1 VSLSR
6 ILAIARRIAQ
16 GFRRDERTLGLM
28 FVVPLVVTALLGWVL
43 RDTKDTVVDVMMVNE
58 AGAPGQRIIDALIA
72 ATTNAPD
79 GVEVVSFTDPSQG
92 PDPREVARRELRDG
106 QIDLAIVIPAD
117 LESKVIAGERPT
129 LTVLS
134 KGIEPSADAEAFG
147 KLQGVMAT
155 VARQLVP
162 PGGPAPVIPQV
173 QRETVYLSPDAD
185 QVDVLA
191 PVFLGFFGYFFVFLL
206 TGISF
211 LRERI
216 GGTLERLLATPVTR
230 GEIVLG
236 YSLGFGTFAT
246 IQVIVLTLFI
256 LNSVD
261 VPAFGPSE
269 PFSIGPVDVPALG
282 PTPAFPIGLGVD
294 TAGSPYLAFAIAL
307 LLSLGA
313 VNLGIFLSTFA
324 RTELQVIQFI
334 PLVIVPQALLS
345 GILWPVERLPDVLQ
359 SIAHALPLTY
369 AVEGLREV
377 MLKGSDLTSTVV
389 QKDLLVLGGIALFFV
404 FLASLTIKREVA

>member
-1 VSLSR
+1 VSPSR

-43 RDTKDTVVDVMMVNE
+43 NDTKDTVVDVVYVNPGGELGDRILTALRTAAADPDNDLRLVDPVSTE
-58 AGAPGQRIIDALIA
+58 AEAEAVIRAGDADIGIL
-72 ATTNAPD
+72 
-79 GVEVVSFTDPSQG
+79 V
-92 PDPREVARRELRDG
+92 
-106 QIDLAIVIPAD
+106 PAD
-117 LESKVIAGERPT
+117 MLQQILAGNRPT
-129 LTVLS
+129 LTVIS
-134 KGIEPSADAEAFG
+134 EGTDPAAEAGRFG
-147 KLQGVMAT
+147 TLQSALADI
-155 VARQLVP
+155 ARQLAP
-162 PGGPAPVIPQV
+162 PGVTPPVIPQV
-173 QRETVYLSPDAD
+173 ERKTVYLSPDAT

-191 PVFLGFFGYFFVFLL
+191 PIFLGFFGYFFVFLL

-230 GEIVLG
+230 FEIVSG

-246 IQVIVLTLFI
+246 IQVVVLTLFI
-256 LNSVD
+256 LNSIS
-261 VPAFGPSE
+261 VPSFDIAGQQ
-269 PFSIGPVDVPALG
+269 
-282 PTPAFPIGLGVD
+282 TPAFSIGLGVD
-294 TAGSPYLAFAIAL
+294 SAGSPLLAFAVAL

-324 RTELQVIQFI
+324 RTELQIIQFI

-345 GILWPVERLPDVLQ
+345 GILWPIERLPDVLQ
-359 SIAHALPLTY
+359 VIAHALPLTY

-377 MLKGSDLTSTVV
+377 MLKGADLTSTLV
-389 QKDLLVLGGIALFFV
+389 QTDLAVLAGIALLFV
-404 FLASLTIKREVA
+404 VLASATIKREVA

>member
-1 VSLSR
+1 MSPSR

-43 RDTKDTVVDVMMVNE
+43 QDTKDTVVDVVVVNE
-58 AGAPGQRIIDALIA
+58 AGAIGDRVVTALTDAANKPDSDIALA
-72 ATTNAPD
+72 ATVGTEDEAMAKI
-79 GVEVVSFTDPSQG
+79 
-92 PDPREVARRELRDG
+92 REGTGD
-106 QIDLAIVIPAD
+106 IAIVIPSD
-117 LESKVIAGERPT
+117 LLATVQAGNRPT
-129 LTVLS
+129 LTIIS
-134 KGIEPSADAEAFG
+134 EGTDPAAEAGRFG
-147 KLQGVMAT
+147 TLQSALAD
-155 VARQLVP
+155 VAGQLAP
-162 PGGPAPVIPQV
+162 PGVTPPVIPQV
-173 QRETVYLSPDAD
+173 ERKTVYLSPDAS

-191 PVFLGFFGYFFVFLL
+191 PIFLGFFGYFFVFLL

-230 GEIVLG
+230 FEIVTG

-256 LNSVD
+256 LNSIH
-261 VPAFGPSE
+261 VPSFGPFGN
-269 PFSIGPVDVPALG
+269 FS
-282 PTPAFPIGLGVD
+282 TPAFSIGLGVD
-294 TAGSPYLAFAIAL
+294 SAGSPLLAFAVAL

-345 GILWPVERLPDVLQ
+345 GILWPIERLPDVLQ
-359 SIAHALPLTY
+359 AIAHVLPLTY

-377 MLKGSDLTSTVV
+377 MLKGADLSSTVV
-389 QKDLLVLGGIALFFV
+389 QTDLAVLAGIALFFV
-404 FLASLTIKREVA
+404 VLASGTIKREVA

>member
-1 VSLSR
+1 VSPSR

-43 RDTKDTVVDVMMVNE
+43 QDTKDTVVDVVVVNE
-58 AGAPGQRIIDALIA
+58 AGAIGDRVVTALTDAANKPNSEIALA
-72 ATTNAPD
+72 ATVGTEDEAIAKI
-79 GVEVVSFTDPSQG
+79 
-92 PDPREVARRELRDG
+92 REGTGD
-106 QIDLAIVIPAD
+106 IAIVIPGD
-117 LESKVIAGERPT
+117 LLTTVQAGDRPT
-129 LTVLS
+129 LTIIS
-134 KGIEPSADAEAFG
+134 EGTDPAAEAGRFG
-147 KLQGVMAT
+147 TLQSALAD
-155 VARQLVP
+155 VAGQLAP
-162 PGGPAPVIPQV
+162 PGVTPPLIPKV
-173 QRETVYLSPDAD
+173 ERKTVYLSPDAS

-191 PVFLGFFGYFFVFLL
+191 PIFLGFFGYFFVFLL

-230 GEIVLG
+230 FEIVTG

-256 LNSVD
+256 LNSIQ
-261 VPAFGPSE
+261 VPSFGPFGD
-269 PFSIGPVDVPALG
+269 FS
-282 PTPAFPIGLGVD
+282 TPAFSIGLGVD
-294 TAGSPYLAFAIAL
+294 SAGSPLLAFAIAL

-345 GILWPVERLPDVLQ
+345 GILWPIERLPDVLQ
-359 SIAHALPLTY
+359 AIAHVLPLTY

-377 MLKGSDLTSTVV
+377 MLKGADLTSTVV
-389 QKDLLVLGGIALFFV
+389 QTDLAVLAGIALFFV
-404 FLASLTIKREVA
+404 VLASGTIKREVA

>member
-1 VSLSR
+1 MSASR

-43 RDTKDTVVDVMMVNE
+43 QDTKDTVVDVVLVNE
-58 AGAPGQRIIDALIA
+58 AGAAGDRIASALVA
-72 ATTNAPD
+72 ASGDPTRNIKVVVNVATEAEGEDWIRRGD
-79 GVEVVSFTDPSQG
+79 GDIG
-92 PDPREVARRELRDG
+92 
-106 QIDLAIVIPAD
+106 IVIPATLFAD
-117 LESKVIAGERPT
+117 IQAGNRPT
-129 LTVLS
+129 LTVITEGTDPASEAGRFGTLQAAL
-134 KGIEPSADAEAFG
+134 ADIASELA
-147 KLQGVMAT
+147 
-155 VARQLVP
+155 P
-162 PGGPAPVIPQV
+162 PGVTPPIIPKV
-173 QRETVYLSPDAD
+173 ERKTVYLSPDAS

-191 PVFLGFFGYFFVFLL
+191 PIFLGFFGYFFVFLL

-230 GEIVLG
+230 FEIVTG

-246 IQVIVLTLFI
+246 IQVVVLTLFI
-256 LNSVD
+256 LNSIH
-261 VPAFGPSE
+261 VPSFGPFGEYS
-269 PFSIGPVDVPALG
+269 
-282 PTPAFPIGLGVD
+282 TPAFSIGLGVD
-294 TAGSPYLAFAIAL
+294 SAGSPFLAFAIAL

-345 GILWPVERLPDVLQ
+345 GILWPIERLPDVLQ
-359 SIAHALPLTY
+359 AIAHVLPLTY

-377 MLKGSDLTSTVV
+377 MLKGADLTSTVV
-389 QKDLLVLGGIALFFV
+389 QTDLAVLAGIALFFV
-404 FLASLTIKREVA
+404 VLASGTIKREVA

>member
-1 VSLSR
+1 VSPSR

-43 RDTKDTVVDVMMVNE
+43 NDTKDTVVDVVLVNQ
-58 AGAPGQRIIDALIA
+58 AGAVGDRIVTALTDAAAKPGSDIAVA
-72 ATTNAPD
+72 ATVGTEDEAIARI
-79 GVEVVSFTDPSQG
+79 
-92 PDPREVARRELRDG
+92 REGSADIGIE
-106 QIDLAIVIPAD
+106 IPANLLAD
-117 LESKVIAGERPT
+117 VQAGNRPT
-129 LTVLS
+129 LTVIS
-134 KGIEPSADAEAFG
+134 EGTDPAAEAGRFG
-147 KLQGVMAT
+147 TLQAT
-155 VARQLVP
+155 LADIASQLAP
-162 PGGPAPVIPQV
+162 PGVTPPIVPKV
-173 QRETVYLSPDAD
+173 ERKTVYLSPDAS

-191 PVFLGFFGYFFVFLL
+191 PIFLGFFGYFFVFLL

-230 GEIVLG
+230 FEIVTG

-256 LNSVD
+256 LNSIQ
-261 VPAFGPSE
+261 VP
-269 PFSIGPVDVPALG
+269 SIGPIG
-282 PTPAFPIGLGVD
+282 AFSIGLGVNS
-294 TAGSPYLAFAIAL
+294 AGSPLLAFAVAL

-345 GILWPVERLPDVLQ
+345 GILWPIERLPDVLQ
-359 SIAHALPLTY
+359 VIAHILPLTY

-377 MLKGSDLTSTVV
+377 MLKGADLSSTVV
-389 QKDLLVLGGIALFFV
+389 QTDLAVLAGIALFFV
-404 FLASLTIKREVA
+404 VLASGTIKREVA

>member
-1 VSLSR
+1 MSTSR

-43 RDTKDTVVDVMMVNE
+43 QDTKDTVVDVVLVNE
-58 AGAPGQRIIDALIA
+58 AGAVGDRIVTALTDAAAKPGSDIA
-72 ATTNAPD
+72 ISAT
-79 GVEVVSFTDPSQG
+79 VETED
-92 PDPREVARRELRDG
+92 EAVAKIRDG
-106 QIDLAIVIPAD
+106 SGDIGIVIPAD
-117 LESKVIAGERPT
+117 LLADVQAGNRPT
-129 LTVLS
+129 LTVISEGTDPAAEVGRFGTLQAAL
-134 KGIEPSADAEAFG
+134 ADIAG
-147 KLQGVMAT
+147 
-155 VARQLVP
+155 QLTP
-162 PGGPAPVIPQV
+162 PGVTPPIIPKV
-173 QRETVYLSPDAD
+173 ERKTVYLSPDAS

-191 PVFLGFFGYFFVFLL
+191 PIFLGFFGYFFVFLL

-230 GEIVLG
+230 FEIVTG

-256 LNSVD
+256 LNSIA
-261 VPAFGPSE
+261 VPSFGPIAGYS
-269 PFSIGPVDVPALG
+269 
-282 PTPAFPIGLGVD
+282 TPAFSIGLGVD
-294 TAGSPYLAFAIAL
+294 SAGSPLLAFAVAL

-324 RTELQVIQFI
+324 HTELQVIQFI

-345 GILWPVERLPDVLQ
+345 GILWPIERLPDVLQ
-359 SIAHALPLTY
+359 GIAHILPLTY

-377 MLKGSDLTSTVV
+377 MLKGADLTSTVV
-389 QKDLLVLGGIALFFV
+389 QTDLTVLAGIALFFV
-404 FLASLTIKREVA
+404 VLASGTIKREVA